1 MFDKLNGRA
10 ENADEN
16 DKVSLQVMKKG
27 CAISIQFTKAMTII
41 SKVDFQ
47 PGVIW
52 GRLLVMT
59 QTAQTM
65 IMPTQMTITVA
76 IVGTMMFKSNH
87 WGIPGNR
94 GFLPVWMVSSSS
106 PAPKAPPIFSENL
119 EQEFIIYLVS

>member
-47 PGVIW
+47 PGVI
-52 GRLLVMT
+52 
-59 QTAQTM
+59 
-65 IMPTQMTITVA
+65 
-76 IVGTMMFKSNH
+76 
-87 WGIPGNR
+87 
-94 GFLPVWMVSSSS
+94 
-106 PAPKAPPIFSENL
+106 
-119 EQEFIIYLVS
+119 